1 MIDIVRDYASI
12 GMGTAQATTSRI
24 VGFGRGG
31 VARVSA
37 LGLLEPAGLG
47 RRLEPRITAR
57 DAVERGRGAVGGL
70 LGADVD
76 GVVNRLGLAKK
87 SELHAV
93 RQQLQRLERRLG
105 EVRGDR

>member
-12 GMGTAQATTSRI
+12 GMGTAQATTSRV
-24 VGFGRGG
+24 VGVGRAG
-31 VARVSA
+31 VARVA
-37 LGLLEPAGLG
+37 AFGPLDPASLG
-47 RRLEPRITAR
+47 RSLESRLTAR
-57 DAVERGRGAVGGL
+57 EAVGRGRGAVGGL

-105 EVRGDR
+105 EVRGER